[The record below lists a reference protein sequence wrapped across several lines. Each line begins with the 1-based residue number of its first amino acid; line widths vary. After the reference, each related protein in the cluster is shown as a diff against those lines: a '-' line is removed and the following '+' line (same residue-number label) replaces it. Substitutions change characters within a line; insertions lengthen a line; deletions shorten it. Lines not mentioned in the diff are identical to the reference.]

1 MSLIAAGTGNT
12 ETPLEE
18 IANNGFWPAVSPSD
32 FRDAER
38 LDGTVTAP
46 RLVQALR
53 VAMADVNRQLADYQ
67 AEQQAAGIESA
78 AAIPLEPWQIEGHQA
93 QLYRR
98 AVYAQAHA
106 DLLERY
112 RSYSAIYMRLFRC
125 ANNGRCHFCQQPCQ
139 RNLSHRNTFFFCKL
153 RHTFNDFSICIGC
166 RIIFQT
172 CISIFLQT
180 L

>member
-1 MSLIAAGTGNT
+1 MSLIAAGTGTT

-38 LDGTVTAP
+38 LDSTVTAP

-67 AEQQAAGIESA
+67 AEQQAAGFESA
-78 AAIPLEPWQIEGHQA
+78 AAIPLEPWQIEGHHA

-112 RSYSAIYMRLFRC
+112 RSYSATGEGDERGEAKDLAADDYRGDARWAIAELT
-125 ANNGRCHFCQQPCQ
+125 GRTHSTVE
-139 RNLSHRNTFFFCKL
+139 L
-153 RHTFNDFSICIGC
+153 I
-166 RIIFQT
+166 
-172 CISIFLQT
+172 
-180 L
+180 